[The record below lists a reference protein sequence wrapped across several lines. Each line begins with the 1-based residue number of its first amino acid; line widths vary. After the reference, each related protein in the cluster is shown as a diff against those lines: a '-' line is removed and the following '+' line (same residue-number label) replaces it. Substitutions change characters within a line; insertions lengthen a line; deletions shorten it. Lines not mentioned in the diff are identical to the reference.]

1 MIKNGQK
8 YLKQKSPKEDSSHLK
23 TVNQNHEEHLSPDDK
38 SRLLPYWQLSGFFN
52 IFKEIMNDSRL
63 NYWWRNVNKKFTKL
77 LICLD

>member
-23 TVNQNHEEHLSPDDK
+23 TVNQKQEKHLSPVDK

-52 IFKEIMNDSRL
+52 FFKEIMTDSRL

-77 LICLD
+77 PICLD